1 MLFKNFLEILSN
13 YKFNL
18 IKIIFYEFLYILRG
32 YKGNKFISSKNDRMT
47 HNFPCPYFFL
57 IKIEKALKQENFNIF
72 MDLGCGSG
80 RVINFFNKKFLNKKY
95 IGVEYFT
102 EYSNYC
108 KNVFKKN
115 NNIEIIQ
122 SDFTKIN
129 LEHFKVDCLFFN
141 SPMSNERESL
151 NFLKLSPNCSL
162 IFVLKSLITSSNASI
177 KLFELSSTIF
187 SAKFWNDLLI
197 LLNPSVF
204 SVLKSFN

>member
-151 NFLKLSPNCSL
+151 NFLKKVKSSIKPNKHIIL
-162 IFVLKSLITSSNASI
+162 IFINYNTKLLEFLSGDKCLDSYYMNQTKGYSIYQVSS
-177 KLFELSSTIF
+177 K
-187 SAKFWNDLLI
+187 
-197 LLNPSVF
+197 
-204 SVLKSFN
+204 

>member
-32 YKGNKFISSKNDRMT
+32 YNGNKFISSKNDRMT

-129 LEHFKVDCLFFN
+129 LEHFKVDCFFFN

-151 NFLKLSPNCSL
+151 NFLKKVKSSIKPNKHIIL
-162 IFVLKSLITSSNASI
+162 IFINYNTKLLEFLSGDKCLDSYYMNQTKGYSIYQVSS
-177 KLFELSSTIF
+177 K
-187 SAKFWNDLLI
+187 
-197 LLNPSVF
+197 
-204 SVLKSFN
+204 